1 MLPDLNAKQV
11 VSALS
16 GAGYECTTDVAYA
29 ICRMGAAAV
38 WILTGDHPRP
48 PVVSV
53 HALGP
58 VDVAWAEISNS
69 LARILELAHVNQG
82 AEIAAWFE
90 QQKSKPVAQQQTFGD
105 WQADYSA
112 EVDTD
117 EPGVHLTLTDT
128 LCTTRCQAE

>member
-1 MLPDLNAKQV
+1 MG
-11 VSALS
+11 ALT

-29 ICRMGAAAV
+29 ICRLGAASV
-38 WILTGDHPRP
+38 WVLTGDHPRP

-53 HALGP
+53 HAAGP

-69 LARILELAHVNQG
+69 LQRILDLAHINGG
-82 AEIAAWFE
+82 AEIAGWFD
-90 QQKSKPVAQQQTFGD
+90 QQKGKQVAQQMFGD
-105 WQADYSA
+105 WQAAYSA

-128 LCTTRCQAE
+128 LCKTKCQAE